1 MQYESDESP
10 TLIGGGSMTSV
21 RLGAL
26 AVSALVLVTACT
38 GSGTDTGPT
47 AAQAGKTLEAH
58 ITQLMSR
65 SGLRDVE
72 VTDPGGKD
80 LPCADGGTKRTYGAR
95 STFEGGG
102 EGLVLEM
109 TGRLTSTWGYKVDM
123 AAATTA
129 RKTVFKLPPSR
140 TTITVDVPSEY
151 EVTVVGETD
160 CVPARG

>member
-1 MQYESDESP
+1 
-10 TLIGGGSMTSV
+10 MTSV

-102 EGLVLEM
+102 EVLINQL
-109 TGRLTSTWGYKVDM
+109 TGVLTATWGYEVEQVLIPES
-123 AAATTA
+123 A
-129 RKTVFKLPPSR
+129 KTVLKLASSR
-140 TTITVDVPSEY
+140 TT
-151 EVTVVGETD
+151 VTLDLPAEHELIVAGETD
-160 CVPARG
+160 CVGSGF